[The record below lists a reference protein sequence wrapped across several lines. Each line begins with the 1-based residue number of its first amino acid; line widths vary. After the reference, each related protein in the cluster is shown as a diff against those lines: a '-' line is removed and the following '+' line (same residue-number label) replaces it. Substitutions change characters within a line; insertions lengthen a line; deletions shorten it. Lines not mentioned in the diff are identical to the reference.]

1 MSDSSLAVALPV
13 GVNPSS
19 LYLLWLSLGG
29 DCQLAAAA
37 AHIRVE
43 IVQALEHD
51 FQWRDLAGGKLGL
64 KDPQLEQQVNR
75 AQNFVQSQRL
85 RKLIDG
91 AIHELE
97 DLSGLR
103 ASLLEEGRNGDVKIT
118 AKPLVELAKAA
129 EAVHNLSYRAL
140 GDVIARNADS
150 VSDETEKIKK
160 LAIDIGRAATHA
172 ATVEATRTNR
182 AVEDARVIN
191 IEP

>member
-1 MSDSSLAVALPV
+1 
-13 GVNPSS
+13 VNPSS

-64 KDPQLEQQVNR
+64 KDSHLEQEVNR

-91 AIHELE
+91 AITELE
-97 DLSGLR
+97 DLGALRDSLVESSGRDGSTL
-103 ASLLEEGRNGDVKIT
+103 KIT

-150 VSDETEKIKK
+150 VSDETEKIKR

-172 ATVEATRTNR
+172 ATLEATRTGR
-182 AVEDARVIN
+182 AVDDARVIA
-191 IEP
+191 IEPA